1 MQIRTRLTI
10 QFTLLVSVI
19 VLLAFTAIYYFR
31 KYNLEEQFYYRLR
44 QKALSTVELLVNQNE
59 VNSET
64 LKLIDQSNRD
74 LLYKENVILYTYRN
88 DIYHLSNDTINFN
101 LDRNILNQIRLNK
114 ELKIEKGEY
123 KIYGLYYTNEGER
136 MVSVAGAVDVA
147 DQISM
152 RALLRILVY
161 AYISSILLV
170 AVVGWFFAGRALV
183 PISTVINEVQRIYPQ
198 NLSKRVNTQNEKD
211 EIGRLTF
218 TFNALLDRV
227 EQAFRLQNMF
237 ISNVSHELKNPL
249 TKIISQLEVT
259 LLRERSSE
267 EYRNTIASVLADSRD
282 LSQLSNTL
290 LELAKVSDQNQPF
303 LTAPVRMDEIVW
315 DARDLLRTT
324 HETYTIKVE
333 FPADIEDET
342 ILTLNG
348 NAYLLKVAVINLM
361 ENGCKFSVDH
371 IVNVAVQPSES
382 ELKLI
387 FNNRSNIAEEEIGL
401 IFQPFYRSQKSVRTS
416 GYGIGLSLVD
426 RIIKLHNGTIE
437 VHSQNGNVQ
446 FVVSLPQE
454 KSNFQ

>member
-19 VLLAFTAIYYFR
+19 VLLAFAAIYYFR

-74 LLYKENVILYTYRN
+74 LLYKENVMLYTYRN
-88 DIYHLSNDTINFN
+88 EVYHQSNDSINFN
-101 LDRNILNQIRLNK
+101 LDRTILNQIRLNK
-114 ELKIEKGEY
+114 ELKIDKGEY

-147 DQISM
+147 DQLSM
-152 RALLRILVY
+152 RALLRVMIY
-161 AYISSILLV
+161 AFLLSVGLV
-170 AVVGWFFAGRALV
+170 AVVGWFFAGRALI
-183 PISTVINEVQRIYPQ
+183 PISTVIDEVQRIYPQ
-198 NLSKRVNTQNEKD
+198 NLSRRVNTQNEKD

-267 EYRNTIASVLADSRD
+267 EYRHTMASVLADSRD

-303 LTAPVRMDEIVW
+303 LTSAVRMDEIVW

-333 FPADIEDET
+333 FPADIEDES

-371 IVNVAVQPSES
+371 IVQVTVQPSETA
-382 ELKLI
+382 LKLI
-387 FNNRSNIAEEEIGL
+387 FNNRSTIAQEEIGL

-426 RIIKLHNGTIE
+426 RIVKLHNGTIDVQSGE
-437 VHSQNGNVQ
+437 GNVQ
-446 FVVSLPQE
+446 FIVTFPHE

>member
-19 VLLAFTAIYYFR
+19 VLLAFAAIYYFR
-31 KYNLEEQFYYRLR
+31 EYSLQEQFYKRLR

-59 VNSET
+59 VNSEI
-64 LKLIDQSNRD
+64 LKLIDQSNYD

-88 DIYHLSNDTINFN
+88 DIYHANNDTIRFD
-101 LDRNILNQIRLNK
+101 LDRNILNRIRLNK
-114 ELKIEKGEY
+114 ELRIDQGEY
-123 KIYGLYYTNEGER
+123 KLYGLYYTNDGER
-136 MVSVAGAVDVA
+136 MVSVAGAADVA
-147 DQISM
+147 DQVSM
-152 RALLRILVY
+152 RSLLRIMLY
-161 AYISSILLV
+161 AYVACILLV

-183 PISTVINEVQRIYPQ
+183 PISDVINEVQRIYPQ
-198 NLSKRVNTQNEKD
+198 NLSRRVNTQNEKD

-249 TKIISQLEVT
+249 TKIISQLEVV
-259 LLRERSSE
+259 LLRERSTE
-267 EYRNTIASVLADSRD
+267 EYRQTASSVLADARD

-303 LTAPVRMDEIVW
+303 LTAPVRIDEVLW
-315 DARDLLRTT
+315 DARDLLRST
-324 HETYTIKVE
+324 HQSYTIKVE
-333 FPADIEDET
+333 FPVDIEEDSV
-342 ILTLNG
+342 LTLNG
-348 NAYLLKVAVINLM
+348 NAYLLKVAAINLM
-361 ENGCKFSVDH
+361 ENGCKFSIDH
-371 IVNVAVQPSES
+371 TVFVKVLPSS
-382 ELKLI
+382 TQLELV
-387 FNNRSNIAEEEIGL
+387 FSNRSDIAQEELSL
-401 IFQPFYRSQKSVRTS
+401 IFQPFYRSQKSVRIS

-437 VHSQNGNVQ
+437 VDSQEGNVT
-446 FVVSLPQE
+446 FRIVIPQP

>member
-19 VLLAFTAIYYFR
+19 VLVAFAAIYYFR

-74 LLYKENVILYTYRN
+74 LLFKENVILYTYRN
-88 DIYHLSNDTINFN
+88 EIYHRSNDTINFN
-101 LDRNILNQIRLNK
+101 LDRNLLNQIRLNK
-114 ELKIEKGEY
+114 ELKIDKGEY

-147 DQISM
+147 DQLSM
-152 RALLRILVY
+152 RALLRIMIY
-161 AYISSILLV
+161 AFTLSIVLV

-267 EYRNTIASVLADSRD
+267 EYRYTMASVLADSRD

-303 LTAPVRMDEIVW
+303 LTSAVRMDEIVW

-333 FPADIEDET
+333 FPADIEDDS

-371 IVNVAVQPSES
+371 IVHVAVEPSES

-437 VHSQNGNVQ
+437 VQSKDGNVQ
-446 FVVSLPQE
+446 FIVSFPQ
-454 KSNFQ
+454 KKQNFQ